1 MLIAYRT
8 LQKILAMTLK
18 VGGVPEHFNLPWHWA
33 WEHQFS
39 NPLFPI
45 FEWKSYPA
53 GTGAMLQDLRNN
65 KLDIAILLTEGMVKD
80 IEQGNPSR
88 IVQFHVDSALRWG
101 VHVGAGSNY
110 TNIDDLKTARFAI
123 SRYKSGSH
131 LMAYVLAEQL
141 GRTLNDET
149 DFVLVENL
157 AGAEK
162 ALAKDPDL
170 VFLWERFTTKHLVD
184 NGSFNYL
191 GDCYTPW
198 PSFVVAARE
207 EVLRTQE
214 DEVVSLLDHVNEI
227 TRNLAK
233 RTDII
238 EILCI
243 KYRLNQADA
252 MEWFSALHWNAGRDI
267 SGEVLDHIIQQLA
280 HYKLVSPEAKA
291 LDFFESIHPVND

>member
-1 MLIAYRT
+1 MRLN
-8 LQKILAMTLK
+8 

-33 WEHQFS
+33 WEHQYS

-45 FEWKSYPA
+45 FEWKSYPS

-65 KLDIAILLTEGMVKD
+65 KLDVAILLTEGIIKD
-80 IEQGNPSR
+80 IEQGNSSR

-101 VHVGAGSNY
+101 VHVGAGSKL
-110 TNIDDLKTARFAI
+110 TSIDELKTTRFAI
-123 SRYKSGSH
+123 SRYNSGSH
-131 LMAYVLAEQL
+131 LMAYVLAERL
-141 GRTLNDET
+141 GRALNDET

-162 ALAKDPDL
+162 ALAENPDL

-184 NGSFNYL
+184 NGQFKYL

-198 PSFVVAARE
+198 PSFVVAARD

-214 DEVVSLLDHVNEI
+214 DEVISLLDHVNEI
-227 TRNLAK
+227 TRNLSK
-233 RTDII
+233 RSDII

-252 MEWFSALHWNAGRDI
+252 LEWFTALKWNAGRET
-267 SGEVLDHIIQQLA
+267 SGQELEKVIQQLA
-280 HYKLVSPEAKA
+280 HFNLVNPTATA
-291 LDFFESIHPVND
+291 LDFFDWIHPVE